1 MSVTDPGSRPAPP
14 DSAAD
19 SAVHVEV
26 ETVDAHGRLPGEGG
40 SYRQALDDDHAHAV
54 LAEREFLTA
63 LLWAPPAITTAVI
76 HAIIGTTAQRAT
88 PQPPAD
94 VLPDP
99 GALFLNPTH
108 QAVLTA
114 ITAMVDEGQPLTPA
128 LVLAR
133 LDATVTSRR
142 HRHLHRALLLEVT
155 APAGYSHPH
164 HGAVLPHLA
173 ATLVEG
179 WYRRGY
185 ARLAE
190 GMRHAAAAL
199 ATHELGAWRDDLIT
213 MSHTADTRM
222 LAITDRLARI

>member
-1 MSVTDPGSRPAPP
+1 MTVMDHPARPTPP
-14 DSAAD
+14 EPAAL
-19 SAVHVEV
+19 VEV
-26 ETVDAHGRLPGEGG
+26 ETVDAHGRLPGEDS
-40 SYRQALDDDHAHAV
+40 SYPQALDDDHTHTI

-63 LLWAPPAITTAVI
+63 LLWAPPAITTAVL
-76 HAIIGTTAQRAT
+76 HAIIGTPSERTNR
-88 PQPPAD
+88 QPPVD

-99 GALFLNPTH
+99 AALLLDPTH
-108 QAVLTA
+108 QTVLAA
-114 ITAMVDEGQPLTPA
+114 ITTMVDEGQPVTPA
-128 LVLAR
+128 LILAR
-133 LDATVTSRR
+133 LDTTVTSRR

-173 ATLVEG
+173 TTLVES

-185 ARLAE
+185 ARLAQ

-199 ATHELGAWRDDLIT
+199 PTHELAAWRDDLIT

>member
-1 MSVTDPGSRPAPP
+1 MTVMDHPARPATP
-14 DSAAD
+14 DSVA
-19 SAVHVEV
+19 HVEV
-26 ETVDAHGRLPGEGG
+26 ETVDAHGRLPVEGG
-40 SYRQALDDDHAHAV
+40 SYRQALDDDHAHAI

-63 LLWAPPAITTAVI
+63 LLWAPPTVTTAVI
-76 HAIIGTTAQRAT
+76 HAIIGTPSERDAH
-88 PQPPAD
+88 QPPGD

-99 GALFLNPTH
+99 AALLLDPTH
-108 QAVLTA
+108 QAVLAA

-133 LDATVTSRR
+133 LDAAVTSRR

-173 ATLVEG
+173 TTLVDG

-190 GMRHAAAAL
+190 GMRHAAATL
-199 ATHELGAWRDDLIT
+199 ATHELAAWRDDLIT